1 MMRWIGSAWKL
12 GWRLFRRHGV
22 AFAAGVAVCLAAYLA
37 IGFAMEPVSRSEYC
51 GGACHEMN
59 VSYQSWE
66 ISRHG
71 HNPSGNRTD
80 CIDCHLPPREQFI
93 RHAVAKGYA
102 GAKDLYMHKFG
113 PEYDR
118 DAMRKEVLSE
128 MANKTCLHCHDNLLA
143 RARST
148 ALESHR
154 SSIANPEVEEFRCVK
169 CHEDAGHIRNS
180 ALFPIDSKLNSQ

>member
-1 MMRWIGSAWKL
+1 MRWIGSAWKL
-12 GWRLFRRHGV
+12 GWQLVRRHGV
-22 AFAAGVAVCLAAYLA
+22 SFAMGILACLAAYLA
-37 IGFAMEPVSRSEYC
+37 IGFAMEPVSKSEYC

-80 CIDCHLPPREQFI
+80 CIDCHLPPKEQFI
-93 RHAVAKGYA
+93 RHVVAKGYA

-118 DAMRKEVLSE
+118 EAMRKQVLAA
-128 MANKTCLHCHDNLLA
+128 MDNKTCLHCHDNLLA

-154 SSIANPEVEEFRCVK
+154 SSIAQPDVEEFRCVK

-180 ALFPIDSKLNSQ
+180 VLFPVDSEIGK

>member
-1 MMRWIGSAWKL
+1 M
-12 GWRLFRRHGV
+12 RRHG
-22 AFAAGVAVCLAAYLA
+22 ASFAAGVAICIAAYLA
-37 IGFAMEPVSRSEYC
+37 LGFAMEPVSRSEYC

-71 HNPSGNRTD
+71 HNPSGVRTE

-93 RHAVAKGYA
+93 RHAVAKGRA
-102 GAKDLYMHKFG
+102 GAIDLYQHRFG

-118 DAMRKEVLSE
+118 EAMRKGVLAE
-128 MANKTCLHCHDNLLA
+128 MANQTCLHCHDNLLA
-143 RARST
+143 RARSA

-154 SSIANPEVEEFRCVK
+154 SSIAKPDAEEFRCVK

-180 ALFPIDSKLNSQ
+180 ALFPTDSTIK

>member
-1 MMRWIGSAWKL
+1 MMGWIGSAWKL
-12 GWRLFRRHGV
+12 AWRLVRRHGV
-22 AFAAGVAVCLAAYLA
+22 SFAAGVAVCLAAYLA
-37 IGFAMEPVSRSEYC
+37 LGFAMKPVSRSEYC

-71 HNPSGNRTD
+71 HNPSGVRTD

-93 RHAVAKGYA
+93 RHAVAKGRA
-102 GAKDLYMHKFG
+102 GAIDLYQHKFG

-118 DAMRKEVLSE
+118 EAMRKGVLAE
-128 MANKTCLHCHDNLLA
+128 MANQTCLHCHDNLLA
-143 RARST
+143 RARLA

-154 SSIANPEVEEFRCVK
+154 SSIAKPDAEEFRCVK

-180 ALFPIDSKLNSQ
+180 ALFPTDSPIQ